1 MKRVILAVVGV
12 GFLIGLGLSIIRS
25 RTTTASAEVKEAE
38 VASALAEAQVQAQ
51 DRDQDQAVS
60 RARVRELGQTKAER
74 TKEGAAE
81 PRVAAT
87 SAPTFDFNQALEI
100 LVSPASFAQ
109 KQAAWNGL
117 KNAGQLDEAIHEL
130 EQRMANDPQRPEYVA
145 ALGEAYMK
153 KCATMTDIREQA
165 ILAMQADKTLEK
177 ALNLDPSNWE
187 ARFTRA
193 VGLSFWP
200 ADLNKSPEVVQE
212 FLTLIQQQEVQP
224 KEPQFAQPYI
234 WLGKEYE
241 KAGQAENAAQIWQ
254 RGAALFPEN
263 KELQNKLAAA
273 QP

>member
-12 GFLIGLGLSIIRS
+12 GLLIGLGLSIVRL
-25 RTTTASAEVKEAE
+25 RTTTAASAAVKEAE
-38 VASALAEAQVQAQ
+38 VARALAGAQVQAQ
-51 DRDQDQAVS
+51 DRDQDQAVN
-60 RARVRELGQTKAER
+60 RARVRELEQTKAER
-74 TKEGAAE
+74 RKEGAAG

-87 SAPTFDFNQALEI
+87 SAPTFDLNQVMEI
-100 LVSPASFAQ
+100 LVSQATYGQ

-117 KNAGQLDEAIHEL
+117 KNAGQLDQAIHEL

-145 ALGEAYMK
+145 ALGEAYLK
-153 KCATMTDIREQA
+153 KCGTMTDVREQA

-193 VGLSFWP
+193 VGLSYWP
-200 ADLNKSPEVVQE
+200 AEMNKSPQVVQE
-212 FLTLIQQQEVQP
+212 FLTLIQQQEGR
-224 KEPQFAQPYI
+224 EPQFAQPYI

-263 KELQNKLAAA
+263 KELQNKLVAA